1 MTQGTI
7 LLLETGNV
15 GDNSALAKVVRNWAS
30 PSRIS
35 TKQLLLV
42 RFSPFQHLIKT
53 NSGII
58 YQNLILYRLFSYV
71 KNAEK
76 GGYAIGAFNV
86 YNLEGVEAVVAA
98 AEAENSPAILQV
110 RNFNMLIL
118 RNHMMHKT

>member
-1 MTQGTI
+1 M
-7 LLLETGNV
+7 LLETGNV